1 MGEVGV
7 TAVLQLCCACCC
19 AGREGGGEAGIR
31 GRSACCNCASRVWLY
46 CICMYHR
53 WARPGQA
60 IGLRFFSLGTLFYGS
75 APGEHQCIMRLCY
88 AYSTREDLV
97 FTPPLPLT
105 RDNINAPA
113 RWRTSPI
120 QANRLDT
127 SASLRL
133 SSTHP
138 LSFPSDGISGYSYPL
153 PAATQGNVL
162 WQPSVPIP
170 PVGGWL
176 MKFLTARMTHEE
188 WPTQDQNSWE
198 PKTTLQN

>member
-75 APGEHQCIMRLCY
+75 APGSIMRLCG

-113 RWRTSPI
+113 RWRILPRFKQT
-120 QANRLDT
+120 
-127 SASLRL
+127 
-133 SSTHP
+133 P

-153 PAATQGNVL
+153 PAATQGKVL

-176 MKFLTARMTHEE
+176 MKFLTARMMHAH
-188 WPTQDQNSWE
+188 WWTQDQNLWGS
-198 PKTTLQN
+198 KTTLQN

>member
-1 MGEVGV
+1 MDMGEVGV

-75 APGEHQCIMRLCY
+75 APGSIMRLCG

-120 QANRLDT
+120 QANTPLLPLRRYKRLQ
-127 SASLRL
+127 L
-133 SSTHP
+133 SSTGCNPREGSMATLRPYSSRWRLVDEVSHCSHDACAVVDAGP
-138 LSFPSDGISGYSYPL
+138 KFMGAKNHITKLS
-153 PAATQGNVL
+153 
-162 WQPSVPIP
+162 
-170 PVGGWL
+170 
-176 MKFLTARMTHEE
+176 
-188 WPTQDQNSWE
+188 
-198 PKTTLQN
+198 KTIKNIVA

>member
-60 IGLRFFSLGTLFYGS
+60 RLLGCGSFYWEPYFTVVHLGVS
-75 APGEHQCIMRLCY
+75 CGYAVPTRHVRTSSSRRLY
-88 AYSTREDLV
+88 RSR
-97 FTPPLPLT
+97 
-105 RDNINAPA
+105 A

-120 QANRLDT
+120 QANTPLLPLRLYKR
-127 SASLRL
+127 LQL
-133 SSTHP
+133 SSTGCNP
-138 LSFPSDGISGYSYPL
+138 REGSMATLRPYSSRWRLVDEVSHCSHDACAVVDAGP
-153 PAATQGNVL
+153 
-162 WQPSVPIP
+162 
-170 PVGGWL
+170 
-176 MKFLTARMTHEE
+176 KFMRVKNHIIKLR
-188 WPTQDQNSWE
+188 
-198 PKTTLQN
+198 KTIKNIVA